1 MFHMQQRLVESIHE
15 DRHRETQS
23 ARLSGPARLSAA
35 SRIPAPAAPS
45 FGTSFVRRSRSATR
59 SAAA

>member
-15 DRHRETQS
+15 DRHREAQS
-23 ARLSGPARLSAA
+23 ARLSGSARLSAA
-35 SRIPAPAAPS
+35 SRDSATVAPS
-45 FGTSFVRRSRSATR
+45 LDTELIRRTRSATR